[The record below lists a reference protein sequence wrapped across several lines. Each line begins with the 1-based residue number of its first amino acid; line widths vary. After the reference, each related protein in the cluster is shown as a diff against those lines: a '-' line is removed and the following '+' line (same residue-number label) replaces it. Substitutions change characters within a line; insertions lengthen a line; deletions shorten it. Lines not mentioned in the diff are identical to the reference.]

1 MPVQP
6 ESHAPE
12 DPPFEVGAVLEAVL
26 SKLRVLA
33 ETGQTFGQP
42 ITIGETIIIP
52 YMSLHFGLG
61 GAGGTLEASNRDER
75 ISDAR
80 DRGSKPQSRANPGSL
95 WGGAGGGVR
104 IEPIGFLVVRG
115 DRVELLSIDQQP
127 GTWSKVADQA
137 LPLLQQW
144 LQTHRTA
151 PAQTEDPE

>member
-6 ESHAPE
+6 ESHAFE

-61 GAGGTLEASNRDER
+61 GAGGTLEPSNPR

-80 DRGSKPQSRANPGSL
+80 NRGSGPQARANPGSL

-104 IEPIGFLVVRG
+104 IEPMGFLVVRG

-127 GTWSKVADQA
+127 GAWSKVADQA

-144 LQTHRTA
+144 LQTNGTA